1 MNENE
6 HPNAHEPIVAEANT
20 RIALVLD
27 RSGSMMKIREAARD
41 AFNEAIERVRS
52 DAQAA
57 SQSDLKTTLSIV
69 RFNQNVDDV
78 LVNAP
83 VEEVRWLRS
92 DEYQPDGMT
101 ALLDAIS
108 HAIDG
113 LERAGPMGER
123 DAALVIVISDG
134 LENSSRTVTRE
145 RLVERMQA
153 LEATEQWT
161 FSFLMAN
168 VDITDLSV
176 QLGTERSNYADWK
189 PTASGVADMGN
200 MLSKGMERYLRYRR
214 SGGRSEKE
222 FFAGK
227 D

>member
-1 MNENE
+1 MAVSTSSVRMVSTN
-6 HPNAHEPIVAEANT
+6 
-20 RIALVLD
+20 RITP
-27 RSGSMMKIREAARD
+27 
-41 AFNEAIERVRS
+41 S
-52 DAQAA
+52 D
-57 SQSDLKTTLSIV
+57 SDMKTTLSVV
-69 RFNQNVDDV
+69 RFNQNVEDV

-83 VEEVRWLRS
+83 VEGVRWLRAE
-92 DEYQPDGMT
+92 DYQPDGMT
-101 ALLDAIS
+101 ALLDGVS

-113 LERAGPMGER
+113 IEKRGPLGAS

-134 LENSSRTVTRE
+134 LENSSQNVTRE
-145 RLVERMQA
+145 QLVERMQA

-189 PTASGVADMGN
+189 ATESGVAEMGS
-200 MLSKGMERYLRYRR
+200 MLSKGMDRYLRYRR
-214 SGGRSEKE
+214 SGGRSEKD
-222 FFAGK
+222 FFAKK